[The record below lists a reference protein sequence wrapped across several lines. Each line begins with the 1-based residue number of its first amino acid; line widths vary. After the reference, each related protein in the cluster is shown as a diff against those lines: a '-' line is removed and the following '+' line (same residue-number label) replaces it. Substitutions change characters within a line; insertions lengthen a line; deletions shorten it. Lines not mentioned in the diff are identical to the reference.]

1 MFTRIFVKQFKIVQV
16 KLVVF
21 VIESLNL
28 GGAEKSLV
36 TLLQNLNYSIY
47 KIDLIVFN
55 RGGILEDHVPKEVKI
70 IYKTMHPLNYIERV
84 RFKFFKQ
91 FNFKKQHH
99 AQLLWNIIGNRF
111 DAISK
116 KYDVAI
122 AYNQGF
128 ATYFTERYVVAASKW
143 AWLNTDYQNAGYD
156 IVFDYPIYK
165 SFNGVVAVSNQ
176 AKLSLAEELNKIDK
190 KLRVEIIK
198 DISDK
203 NEIIKQSQEINP
215 INFNS
220 EKINIVTVGRL
231 AKAKGIHL
239 AIESCK
245 ILIDKGYPIHWYVV
259 GEGGERKF
267 LEDLIALNNL
277 QNSFTLVGMKINPYP
292 YMKAC
297 GIYVQ
302 TSLFE
307 GLGLTLIEASYLN
320 KPIVS
325 TNFPSV
331 YTILNDGKTGLI
343 TEMNARSITDK
354 IELFINNESLRS
366 KFSSNLALQGN
377 NDKEITLRQFEQL
390 INE

>member
-1 MFTRIFVKQFKIVQV
+1 M

-36 TLLQNLNYSIY
+36 TLLQNLNYSKY
-47 KIDLIVFN
+47 KVDLIVFN
-55 RGGILEDHVPKEVKI
+55 RGGILEDHVPKEVTI
-70 IYKTMHPLNYIERV
+70 LYKSMHPLNYIARV
-84 RFKFFKQ
+84 SFKFFKR
-91 FNFKKQHH
+91 FNFKNQHH

-111 DAISK
+111 DTISK
-116 KYDVAI
+116 TYDVAI

-128 ATYFTERYVVAASKW
+128 ATYYTERYVIAASKW
-143 AWLNTDYQNAGYD
+143 AWLNTDYQKAGYD

-165 SFNGVVAVSNQ
+165 SFNGVMAVSDQ
-176 AKLSLAEELNKIDK
+176 AKLSLAEELNKINK
-190 KLRVEIIK
+190 NLQIETIK

-215 INFNS
+215 INFNTN
-220 EKINIVTVGRL
+220 KINIVTVGRL

-239 AIESCK
+239 AVESCK

-267 LEDLIALNNL
+267 LEDLIASNNL
-277 QNSFTLVGMKINPYP
+277 QGCFTLVGMTINPYP
-292 YMKAC
+292 YIKAC
-297 GIYVQ
+297 DIYVQ

-343 TEMNARSITDK
+343 AEMNARSITKK
-354 IELFINNESLRS
+354 IEILIKNESLRS
-366 KFSSNLALQGN
+366 KLSSNLALQGS

-390 INE
+390 INQ